1 MKKPTNKWLIK
12 RQNYFMKR
20 LLLIL
25 ILTFSFQPLT
35 KADDISD
42 FQIEGISIGDSLLDY
57 MSLNEIKKEEKNHTK
72 MGDKFIMVFYYQGS
86 TSKLYNDVQVTYDPN
101 DNDYIIHQVSGFLD
115 YKNNIQDCLK
125 KKNEIK
131 EEISE
136 VFNNLNTRDEKNIP
150 HPYDKSGETKYWATD
165 FYLDSGAMINVGCMD
180 WSSKFEEE
188 NNWLDSLDVNISS
201 SDYVKYLGV
210 LYN

>member
-1 MKKPTNKWLIK
+1 MKV
-12 RQNYFMKR
+12 F
-20 LLLIL
+20 LLAL
-25 ILTFSFQPLT
+25 ILTFSLQSWT

-42 FQIEGISIGDSLLDY
+42 LEIEGISIGDSLLDH
-57 MSLNEIKKEEKNHTK
+57 MSLNEIKEKEKNHTK
-72 MGDKFIMVFYYQGS
+72 MGKKFIMIFYYQGS
-86 TSKLYNDVQVTYDPN
+86 TSKLYNDVQVVYDPN
-101 DNDYIIHQVSGFLD
+101 DNNYIIHQVSGFLD
-115 YKNNIQDCLK
+115 YKNNIQNCLK

-131 EEISE
+131 KEISG
-136 VFNNLNTRDEKNIP
+136 VFNNLDTKDKKNLS

-188 NNWLDSLDVNISS
+188 KNWQDSLDVNISS

>member
-1 MKKPTNKWLIK
+1 MRVLIAV
-12 RQNYFMKR
+12 
-20 LLLIL
+20 LVLI
-25 ILTFSFQPLT
+25 FSLQSWT

-42 FQIEGISIGDSLLDY
+42 FEIEGISIGDSLLDH
-57 MSLNEIKKEEKNHTK
+57 MSLNEIKEKEKNHTK
-72 MGDKFIMVFYYQGS
+72 MGKKFIMIFYYQGS
-86 TSKLYNDVQVTYDPN
+86 TSKLYNDVQVVYDPN
-101 DNDYIIHQVSGFLD
+101 DNNYIIHQVSGFLD

-131 EEISE
+131 KEISE
-136 VFNNLNTRDEKNIP
+136 VFNNLDTKDKKNLS

-188 NNWLDSLDVNISS
+188 NNWQDSLDVSISS
-201 SDYVKYLGV
+201 SDYMKYLGV

>member
-1 MKKPTNKWLIK
+1 MRVFIAVLVLI
-12 RQNYFMKR
+12 
-20 LLLIL
+20 
-25 ILTFSFQPLT
+25 FSLQSWT
-35 KADDISD
+35 KADDIRE
-42 FQIEGISIGDSLLDY
+42 FEIEGISIGDSLLNH
-57 MSLNEIKKEEKNHTK
+57 MSLNEIKKKEKNHTK
-72 MGDKFIMVFYYQGS
+72 MGKKFIMIFYYQGS
-86 TSKLYNDVQVTYDPN
+86 TSKLYKDVQVAYNPN
-101 DNDYIIHQVSGFLD
+101 DNDYIIHQISGFLD

-131 EEISE
+131 KEISE
-136 VFNNLNTRDEKNIP
+136 VFNNLDTKDKKNLS

-188 NNWLDSLDVNISS
+188 NNWQDSLDVSISS
-201 SDYVKYLGV
+201 SDYMKYLGV

>member
-1 MKKPTNKWLIK
+1 MRVLIAV
-12 RQNYFMKR
+12 
-20 LLLIL
+20 LVLI
-25 ILTFSFQPLT
+25 FSLQSWT

-42 FQIEGISIGDSLLDY
+42 FEIEGISIGDSLLDH
-57 MSLNEIKKEEKNHTK
+57 MSLNEIKEKEKNHTK
-72 MGDKFIMVFYYQGS
+72 MGKKFIMIFYYQGS
-86 TSKLYNDVQVTYDPN
+86 TSKLYNDVQVVYDPN
-101 DNDYIIHQVSGFLD
+101 DNNYIIHQVSGFLD

-131 EEISE
+131 KEISG
-136 VFNNLNTRDEKNIP
+136 VFNNLDTKDKKNLS
-150 HPYDKSGETKYWATD
+150 HPYDKSGETKYWSTD